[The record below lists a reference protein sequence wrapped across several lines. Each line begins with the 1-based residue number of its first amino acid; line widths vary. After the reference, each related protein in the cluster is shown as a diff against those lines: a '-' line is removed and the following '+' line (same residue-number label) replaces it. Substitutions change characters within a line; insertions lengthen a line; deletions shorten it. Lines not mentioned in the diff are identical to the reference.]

1 MSAFTLLLAAILVAQ
16 HFASLTGDLFDDADS
31 DRNEVLDYE
40 EFKAVLPSIANRKV
54 ILTAGSLRT
63 DDGRTKTGSVLLLDL
78 PTRAEAEAFFANDP
92 ATKAGMRGK
101 TEIRWLNVAILDR
114 TEQP

>member
-40 EFKAVLPSIANRKV
+40 EFKAVLPSI
-54 ILTAGSLRT
+54 
-63 DDGRTKTGSVLLLDL
+63 
-78 PTRAEAEAFFANDP
+78 PYEAF
-92 ATKAGMRGK
+92 R
-101 TEIRWLNVAILDR
+101 AID
-114 TEQP
+114 TNGDGVVDDDEFENGVDEGYFPEQ